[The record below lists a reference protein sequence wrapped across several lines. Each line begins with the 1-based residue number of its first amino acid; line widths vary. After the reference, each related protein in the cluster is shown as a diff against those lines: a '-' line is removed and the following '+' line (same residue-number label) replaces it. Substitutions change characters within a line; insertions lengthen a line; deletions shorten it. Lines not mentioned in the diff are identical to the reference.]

1 MKKKEELAEVISLAE
16 VRHQRR
22 YSFNHPSFYNKLKS
36 SYYPTDRTHAKL
48 KPISIYLLF
57 NI

>member
-22 YSFNHPSFYNKLKS
+22 YSFNHPSFYNKLKKGKIHKWH
-36 SYYPTDRTHAKL
+36 TTTH
-48 KPISIYLLF
+48 
-57 NI
+57 